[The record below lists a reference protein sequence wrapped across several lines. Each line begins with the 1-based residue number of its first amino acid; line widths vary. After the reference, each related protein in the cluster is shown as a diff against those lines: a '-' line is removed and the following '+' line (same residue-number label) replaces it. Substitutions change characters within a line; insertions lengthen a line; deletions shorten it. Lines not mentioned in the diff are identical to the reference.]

1 MKNRRAVALLLALIT
16 LMIVSLLVVAFL
28 ELTTIDLQI
37 VSNHLSRNQAVY
49 LADAGVED
57 ALNRLKSSKLNFS
70 SGLIELPS
78 GSGNTYNVTYAS
90 ASGTITSVG
99 RLNSGLQVTLE
110 VKASVTGTSPYKVK
124 IIYYREI

>member
-1 MKNRRAVALLLALIT
+1 MKNRRAVALLLALFT
-16 LMIVSLLVVAFL
+16 LMLVSLLVVAFL
-28 ELTTIDLQI
+28 EITTIDLQI

-57 ALNRLKSSKLNFS
+57 ALNRLKSSKSNFS
-70 SGLIELPS
+70 SGLITLPA

-90 ASGTITSVG
+90 ASGRITSVG
-99 RLNSGLQVTLE
+99 RLSAGVQVTLE
-110 VKASVTGTSPYKVK
+110 VKVPVTGTSVK